1 MLAGLGLVSYSCE
14 ATTRR
19 QANGQLT
26 RRRYR
31 SQHRESHHS
40 PTQLPTRAG
49 RRATSGDLSR
59 KKLVLCRKRI
69 HSLFAI
75 ETRQT
80 TRGSQESLL
89 GGDGVW
95 LTTTLDCIL
104 WSWPSTCICQQNKCL
119 EGIWNSSSIR
129 EWRRTPEFC
138 LDDGAGQMK
147 ALRLSNVCAA
157 VYVGSRA
164 SPDQFGC
171 LREIPAS
178 LHRRPPSLLPSSSLP
193 PPETGSSPIDVERS
207 DASTGN

>member
-1 MLAGLGLVSYSCE
+1 MSRLRPWIGWIAFSSQRQPRVSQRPARPLMKKDMGGRGTPGNLLAGLGLVSYSCE

-31 SQHRESHHS
+31 SQHRECHHS

-59 KKLVLCRKRI
+59 EKLVLCRKRI

-75 ETRQT
+75 RTRQT

-89 GGDGVW
+89 GGDGAW

-119 EGIWNSSSIR
+119 EGDLELFFYSGMAQNPRI
-129 EWRRTPEFC
+129 
-138 LDDGAGQMK
+138 
-147 ALRLSNVCAA
+147 LS
-157 VYVGSRA
+157 R
-164 SPDQFGC
+164 
-171 LREIPAS
+171 
-178 LHRRPPSLLPSSSLP
+178 
-193 PPETGSSPIDVERS
+193 
-207 DASTGN
+207 

>member
-1 MLAGLGLVSYSCE
+1 MSRFRPWIGWIAFSSQRQPRVPQRPNEKDMGGRGTPGNLLAGLGLGSYSCE

-49 RRATSGDLSR
+49 RRATSGELSR
-59 KKLVLCRKRI
+59 KKLVLCRERV

-89 GGDGVW
+89 GGDGAW
-95 LTTTLDCIL
+95 LTTLDCIL

-119 EGIWNSSSIR
+119 GGSGTLLLSGNGAEPPNSVS
-129 EWRRTPEFC
+129 
-138 LDDGAGQMK
+138 MM
-147 ALRLSNVCAA
+147 ALGR
-157 VYVGSRA
+157 
-164 SPDQFGC
+164 
-171 LREIPAS
+171 
-178 LHRRPPSLLPSSSLP
+178 
-193 PPETGSSPIDVERS
+193 
-207 DASTGN
+207 